1 MKRAAIIY
9 NEHAGQANDHL
20 SIEQIKAQIESHDFQ
35 LKLCP
40 TSKPGDGERI
50 AKETGKDVDTLF
62 IFGGD
67 GTVHEC
73 INGIPSLQNRPNL
86 AVLPGGTCND
96 FARTLGISMNL
107 EEAIDQ
113 VCTGTTKTVD
123 VPKMNDRYFL
133 NFFAVGLI
141 ADTSENINEELKATI
156 GRLSYFWS
164 ALQTVTNPTYYTY
177 TLTSDD
183 LHLTGEAVM
192 ILVSNGNYIGS
203 IGLPAQ
209 HELDDGYL
217 NVYIVKEGGLSLVSA
232 WKEAKLNDQ
241 LDENENN
248 LIHHQLKHLTLH
260 VEPEGNVDIDGED
273 GGKTPVTITL
283 GDKVT
288 FCIPSESQ

>member
-183 LHLTGEAVM
+183 LHLTGEA
-192 ILVSNGNYIGS
+192 L
-203 IGLPAQ
+203 
-209 HELDDGYL
+209 
-217 NVYIVKEGGLSLVSA
+217 
-232 WKEAKLNDQ
+232 
-241 LDENENN
+241 
-248 LIHHQLKHLTLH
+248 
-260 VEPEGNVDIDGED
+260 
-273 GGKTPVTITL
+273 
-283 GDKVT
+283 
-288 FCIPSESQ
+288 